1 MDVSQPTQTPNQTQP
16 ANPPATSDQTDTV
29 LSSDFETFIRMLTVQ
44 MQNQDPLN
52 PLEST
57 EFATQLATF
66 SSVEQQV
73 LTNDLLSDLGAQL
86 SALGVS
92 QLSGWI
98 GMEGRA
104 HVPVE
109 FDGQPVTLTTHGS
122 SLADTHELV
131 VRDTNGVVV
140 QRLETTGE
148 RQTVAWAGYDSNGN
162 PLPNGTYQIDIESF
176 SQGALVAT
184 SPVQVHGRITEAR
197 IQNGQTHL
205 VLEGGQEVISSN
217 ILGLR
222 EP

>member
-1 MDVSQPTQTPNQTQP
+1 MDVSQPTPPQP
-16 ANPPATSDQTDTV
+16 QSPPKNTVSASAQNDTV

-73 LTNDLLSDLGAQL
+73 LTNDLLTNLVAQL

-104 HVPVE
+104 HVPAE
-109 FDGQPVTLTTHGS
+109 FDGHPITLTTQGS

-131 VRDTNGVVV
+131 VRDTNGAVV
-140 QRLETTGE
+140 QRFETTGE
-148 RQTVAWAGYDSNGN
+148 RQTIAWVGHDANGA
-162 PLPNGTYQIDIESF
+162 LLSRGTYQIDIESF
-176 SQGALVAT
+176 SQGALVKT
-184 SPVQVHGRITEAR
+184 SPVEVHGRITEAR
-197 IQNGQTHL
+197 IQDGQTRL
-205 VLEGGQEVISSN
+205 VLEGGQEVASSE
-217 ILGLR
+217 ILGLK

>member
-1 MDVSQPTQTPNQTQP
+1 
-16 ANPPATSDQTDTV
+16 
-29 LSSDFETFIRMLTVQ
+29 ETFIKMLTVQ

-73 LTNDLLSDLGAQL
+73 LTNDLLGDLGAQL
-86 SALGVS
+86 SVLGVS

-104 HVPVE
+104 HVPAE
-109 FDGQPVTLTTHGS
+109 FNGQPVTITTQGS
-122 SLADTHELV
+122 SLADTHEIV
-131 VRDTNGVVV
+131 VRDTNGAVV
-140 QRLETTGE
+140 QRFETTGQ
-148 RQTVAWAGYDSNGN
+148 RQTVAWVGHDAHGN
-162 PLPNGTYQIDIESF
+162 LLPAGTYQIDVESL
-176 SQGALVAT
+176 SQGALINTA
-184 SPVQVHGRITEAR
+184 PVQVHGRITEAR
-197 IQNGQTHL
+197 IQDGDTHL
-205 VLEGGQEVISSN
+205 VFEGGQEVTSSD